1 MLESYQQEVMR
12 KRQAAR
18 IFWLIVFICS
28 LFLYFFF
35 QGYYPDVRLGLRRI
49 LEPGNTEHTGSTD
62 IMRSFGIINVRTT
75 QLDATITLGSGS
87 YGNNEKRMSD
97 YGRYTMDIEKNGYIP
112 NHLEFTI
119 DRDKPYF
126 IEKVTLF
133 PRPEYKKFSGIEDIY
148 PMKNGSLLLKTA
160 SGTIYSGSTSSG
172 KILSTTP
179 LKHIG
184 ENYFSSGSNVLVLE
198 NSTFEVAPPNIT
210 NFVQTCKNVEWKD
223 SLFYC
228 PKTKSLLTEW
238 GRYMTGIVD
247 IRDSLIEKSGS
258 VIQIVSGNIG
268 KIWSHSGDINLRKIS
283 VIDDILYFNS
293 SGSLVPKDK
302 TKEII
307 RTPLESILHA
317 SKLKDDMVF
326 IGTRWG
332 ELHLLIW
339 RSGEPVERIQDIRLP
354 SHLSYS
360 NIEFHS
366 LEWKLIIKTARG
378 IILIYRWSDDIHWIV
393 EGDILSYSEKWAL
406 YKKDNEFWSVDW
418 SDEGL

>member
-339 RSGEPVERIQDIRLP
+339 RSGEPVERIQDIRFP
-354 SHLSYS
+354 SHLSYA

-366 LEWKLIIKTARG
+366 LEWNLIIKTARG

-418 SDEGL
+418 SNEGL

>member
-198 NSTFEVAPPNIT
+198 NSTFETAPPNIT

-339 RSGEPVERIQDIRLP
+339 RSGEPVERIQDIRFP
-354 SHLSYS
+354 SHLSYA

-366 LEWKLIIKTARG
+366 LEWNLIIKTARG

-418 SDEGL
+418 SNEGL

>member
-184 ENYFSSGSNVLVLE
+184 ENYFSSGSSVLVLE
-198 NSTFEVAPPNIT
+198 NSTFETAPPNIT

-228 PKTKSLLTEW
+228 PKTKSLLTE
-238 GRYMTGIVD
+238 
-247 IRDSLIEKSGS
+247 
-258 VIQIVSGNIG
+258 
-268 KIWSHSGDINLRKIS
+268 
-283 VIDDILYFNS
+283 
-293 SGSLVPKDK
+293 
-302 TKEII
+302 
-307 RTPLESILHA
+307 
-317 SKLKDDMVF
+317 
-326 IGTRWG
+326 
-332 ELHLLIW
+332 
-339 RSGEPVERIQDIRLP
+339 
-354 SHLSYS
+354 
-360 NIEFHS
+360 
-366 LEWKLIIKTARG
+366 
-378 IILIYRWSDDIHWIV
+378 
-393 EGDILSYSEKWAL
+393 
-406 YKKDNEFWSVDW
+406 
-418 SDEGL
+418 